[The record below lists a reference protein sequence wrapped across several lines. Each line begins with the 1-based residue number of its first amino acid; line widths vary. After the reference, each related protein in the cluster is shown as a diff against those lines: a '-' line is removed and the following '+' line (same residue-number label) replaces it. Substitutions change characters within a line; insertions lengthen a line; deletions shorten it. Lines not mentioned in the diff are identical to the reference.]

1 MGSTEPDVAPPSISI
16 TSPTDGGYY
25 VVGQNL
31 HARYTC
37 LDNPAG
43 SGTASC
49 VGTTP
54 DGAAIDTSSTGARSF
69 SVSATDFAHNSTASA
84 AGYTLVGAASAST
97 TAPPG
102 GASITTDPGGG
113 PTPQIPVATTLSS
126 SNQGAL
132 SINQDAVT
140 LAPPAGFD
148 VLGIQIETVAPAP
161 TNSPLTLRFDVD
173 AALLPPSTTLATLAL
188 LKDATSVPDCP
199 GATTLPVGTD
209 ACISDRSA
217 APSGAGD
224 LRLVALAASAGQWN
238 VAIGSA
244 VPPRVNVGNKS
255 MVEGDTGTTLM
266 QVSVSLS
273 QPSALPASVSYA
285 TADLT
290 ASAGSD
296 YASSAGTL
304 NFSPGQTTKLALVQ
318 INGDTKHE
326 TNETFALTLSSP
338 SGVTLGGSDGSETI
352 VDNDPIAPAAP
363 LVQAVGAS
371 ALARVTWSLP
381 ANNGSPITAYRV
393 LVYDNGVLQSSKS
406 HTVTCVQPCNPA
418 RIWTVTGLANDKR
431 YKFAVSA
438 QNAKGS
444 SPLATTTIFVTNISN
459 GGLLPGKPAA
469 PHATAGAGRVTLTWV
484 APLNGTAT
492 TTSYTLTP
500 YKNGVLQPEIT
511 VGQIGGTF
519 VFTNVAAGATY
530 TFRVVPISFFG
541 PGPDSAL
548 SNPVKPT

>member
-1 MGSTEPDVAPPSISI
+1 
-16 TSPTDGGYY
+16 
-25 VVGQNL
+25 
-31 HARYTC
+31 
-37 LDNPAG
+37 
-43 SGTASC
+43 
-49 VGTTP
+49 
-54 DGAAIDTSSTGARSF
+54 
-69 SVSATDFAHNSTASA
+69 
-84 AGYTLVGAASAST
+84 
-97 TAPPG
+97 
-102 GASITTDPGGG
+102 
-113 PTPQIPVATTLSS
+113 
-126 SNQGAL
+126 
-132 SINQDAVT
+132 
-140 LAPPAGFD
+140 
-148 VLGIQIETVAPAP
+148 
-161 TNSPLTLRFDVD
+161 
-173 AALLPPSTTLATLAL
+173 
-188 LKDATSVPDCP
+188 
-199 GATTLPVGTD
+199 
-209 ACISDRSA
+209 
-217 APSGAGD
+217 
-224 LRLVALAASAGQWN
+224 
-238 VAIGSA
+238 
-244 VPPRVNVGNKS
+244 
-255 MVEGDTGTTLM
+255 MVEGDTGTALM

-304 NFSPGQTTKLALVQ
+304 NFSPGQTAKLALVQ
-318 INGDTKHE
+318 INGDTNHE
-326 TNETFALTLSSP
+326 PNETFALTLSSP

-381 ANNGSPITAYRV
+381 ANNGSPITAYQV

-444 SPLATTTIFVTNISN
+444 SPLATTTILVTNISN
-459 GGLLPGKPAA
+459 GGLLPGKPSA

-530 TFRVVPISFFG
+530 TFTVVPISFFG